1 MLGRLMMDR
10 LMIELKRQPA
20 RSGVVCRA
28 LCHLSLALLP
38 LLTAC
43 GIKER
48 EPPPYEANPSP
59 KEAYEVVITTHD
71 APEDTYVKGAWVSYT
86 ITNGNCLPPID
97 NFEGVS
103 YGIEKHSLK
112 IPLKKIDAH
121 TYTGTYFRDGL
132 AEKDYFGRGVCRWRV
147 DYVSSSIETE
157 STRSFTYFQIV
168 TDPQQRTTTRFA
180 KRDIAPRVDDGER
193 YPANDL
199 SEERFKRE
207 IPIQQQSDFFSYSIT
222 IAKRADEQ

>member
-1 MLGRLMMDR
+1 MMDR
-10 LMIELKRQPA
+10 LMMGLKRQPA
-20 RSGVVCRA
+20 RSRVVSHA
-28 LCHLSLALLP
+28 LRPLLLALLP
-38 LLTAC
+38 LLAAC
-43 GIKER
+43 GSKER
-48 EPPPYEANPSP
+48 GPPPYEANPSP
-59 KEAYEVVITTHD
+59 KDAYEVVVTTHN
-71 APEDTYVKGAWVSYT
+71 APEDIYVKGAWVSYT

-112 IPLKKIDAH
+112 IPLEKIDAH

-132 AEKDYFGRGVCRWRV
+132 AEKDYFGRGLCRWRV

-180 KRDIAPRVDDGER
+180 KRAIAPRLDDGER
-193 YPANDL
+193 YPASDL

-207 IPIQQQSDFFSYSIT
+207 IPIEQQSDFFSYSIT